1 MLQIVL
7 AIIERSMYPLTL
19 TLSHSGERGFLLK
32 IISRKVEVMWK
43 ELLKIAPDLIPII
56 IQTVIDVEKVVTGLK
71 RGEVRKSRVMS
82 IVGNILDTKDYFI
95 GRTPEGQLQF
105 LNLVSMFIDTIV
117 STFNYTGLF
126 GSSEK
131 LDFTQIPVNKEGQN
145 EGD

>member
-1 MLQIVL
+1 MLEIVL

-19 TLSHSGERGFLLK
+19 TLSHSGERGFLSK
-32 IISRKVEVMWK
+32 INIEEGGIMWK

-82 IVGNILDTKDYFI
+82 IVGNILDTKDYFL

-105 LNLVSMFIDTIV
+105 LNLISMFVDTIV

-126 GSSEK
+126 GTSDK
-131 LDFTQIPVNKEGQN
+131 LDFTPIPVGKEGS
-145 EGD
+145 DD